1 MLQKGKLIVFLGS
14 ALIALYGISAAF
26 YGKVVATDDAYPAL
40 SVFMDALNKINDDYV
55 EAPEMSKVQEGAMR
69 GLIDALDPYS
79 GFLTKQEVQQLQ
91 QKKQK
96 GEVGIGVVLSK
107 RGDIIYVVSVLPES
121 AAQGAGLRP
130 GDYLLSID
138 GTGLQDKNLIEAA
151 AMLDGASGTPVKL
164 SVFRSSKTE
173 PVEIEVT
180 RSASPSVLVAT
191 RMLDRK
197 VGLLDISSLR
207 SPAIEE
213 ARTKL
218 KTLISAGAQKLI
230 LDLRDCAD
238 GEPADGAEVANF
250 FLKDGVIY
258 QSRDRQG
265 KVVQQ
270 VEASPEK
277 YSTGLPMVVLVNGST
292 AGAAEI
298 AAGALKD
305 RERAKCVGER
315 TFGSGSSQKRI
326 ALKSGAVLVLST
338 TKYFTPGGKM
348 IQEENGRTAGIK
360 PDVECPTSDRRQ
372 DLAVES
378 YYEDKDESVKYEE
391 LRSKIGKEQ
400 LDKAL
405 EILGSTA
412 DAAG

>member
-1 MLQKGKLIVFLGS
+1 MLHKGKLIVFLGS

-26 YGKVVATDDAYPAL
+26 YGKVIATDDAYPAL

-79 GFLTKQEVQQLQ
+79 GFLTKEEVQRLE

-96 GEVGIGVVLSK
+96 GDVGIGVVLSK
-107 RGDIIYVVSVLPES
+107 RGDIIYVVTVLPES

-138 GTGLQDKNLIEAA
+138 GTGLEDKNLIEAD
-151 AMLDGASGTPVKL
+151 AMLEGAPGTPVKL
-164 SVFRSSKTE
+164 SVFRGSRTE
-173 PVEIEVT
+173 PVEIEVM
-180 RSASPSVLVAT
+180 RSADPTVLVT
-191 RMLDRK
+191 TQMLDRK

-207 SPAIEE
+207 SPAVEE

-218 KTLISAGAQKLI
+218 KTLISAGAEKLI

-238 GEPADGAEVANF
+238 GDAADGAEVANF
-250 FLKDGVIY
+250 FLKDGLIY
-258 QSRDRQG
+258 QSKDRQG

-270 VEASPEK
+270 VEATPEK
-277 YSTGLPMVVLVNGST
+277 YITGLPMVVLVNGST

-305 RERAKCVGER
+305 RERARSVGEK

-326 ALKSGAVLVLST
+326 ALKNGAVLVLST

-348 IQEENGRTAGIK
+348 IQEENIRTTGIK

-378 YYEDKDESVKYEE
+378 YYEDKDESAKYNE

-405 EILGSTA
+405 EILGTTA
-412 DAAG
+412 DSAG

>member
-1 MLQKGKLIVFLGS
+1 MLHKGKLIVFLGS

-79 GFLTKQEVQQLQ
+79 GFLTKEEVQQLK
-91 QKKQK
+91 QKKQS
-96 GEVGIGVVLSK
+96 GDAGIGVVLSK

-121 AAQGAGLRP
+121 TAQSAGLRP
-130 GDYLLSID
+130 GDYLLSVD
-138 GTGLQDKNLIEAA
+138 GTGLEDKNLIEAH
-151 AMLDGASGTPVKL
+151 AMLEGAAGTLVKL
-164 SVFRSSKTE
+164 SVFRNSKTE

-180 RSASPSVLVAT
+180 RSASPPVSVAQ
-191 RMLDRK
+191 RMLDGK
-197 VGLLDISSLR
+197 IGLLDVSSLR
-207 SPAIEE
+207 SPAVEE

-218 KTLISAGAQKLI
+218 KTLISAGAEKVI

-238 GEPADGAEVANF
+238 GEAADGAELANL
-250 FLKDGVIY
+250 FLKDGVIF
-258 QSRDRQG
+258 QSKDRQG

-270 VEASPEK
+270 VDAAPEK
-277 YSTGLPMVVLVNGST
+277 YVTGLPLAVLVNGST
-292 AGAAEI
+292 AGPAEI
-298 AAGALKD
+298 TAGALKD
-305 RERAKCVGER
+305 RERARIVGEK

-326 ALKSGAVLVLST
+326 ALKNGAVLVLST
-338 TKYFTPGGKM
+338 AKYVTPGGKM
-348 IQEENGRTAGIK
+348 IQEENIRSTGIK

-378 YYEDKDESVKYEE
+378 YYEDKDESIKYNE
-391 LRSKIGKEQ
+391 LRSKIAKEQ
-400 LDKAL
+400 LEKAL
-405 EILGSTA
+405 EILGSSA
-412 DAAG
+412 DSGG